1 MSETI
6 RVRVKGSVLEPL
18 EKLDLPEGKEVL
30 VTIIRVSPQG
40 NRDAFRRAFGKWK
53 GTIDADALI
62 RNIYADRR
70 ISTRP
75 EPKL

>member
-1 MSETI
+1 MSKTI
-6 RVRVKGSVLEPL
+6 RARVNKGVLEPL
-18 EKLDLPEGKEVL
+18 EKVDLPEGGEVL
-30 VTIIRVSPQG
+30 VTIIRVATRG
-40 NRDAFRRAFGKWK
+40 NRDAFRRAFGRWK

-62 RNIYADRR
+62 RNIYADRL

>member
-1 MSETI
+1 MGETI
-6 RVRVKGSVLEPL
+6 QVRVKGGVLEPP
-18 EKLDLPEGKEVL
+18 EKLNLPEGKEIL
-30 VTIIRVSPQG
+30 ATIIRVSTEG

-53 GTIDADALI
+53 GMIDADALS

>member
-6 RVRVKGSVLEPL
+6 RVRVKGGVLEPL

-30 VTIIRVSPQG
+30 VTIIRGSPQG

-53 GTIDADALI
+53 GTIDADAPI

-70 ISTRP
+70 ISTRL

>member
-1 MSETI
+1 MNETI
-6 RVRVKGSVLEPL
+6 RVRVKGGVLEPL

-30 VTIIRVSPQG
+30 VTIIRLPPQG

-53 GTIDADALI
+53 GMIDAEALI
-62 RNIYADRR
+62 RNIYADRQ

>member
-6 RVRVKGSVLEPL
+6 RVRVKGGVWEPL

-30 VTIIRVSPQG
+30 VTIIRVSPQA
-40 NRDAFRRAFGKWK
+40 NREAFRRAFGKWK
-53 GTIDADALI
+53 GAIDAEALI
-62 RNIYADRR
+62 RNIYADRQ